1 MVLVGGAYL
10 VGGCLSHGD
19 RALMNEISA
28 KYKRDPYPFQHVS
41 AQREGAS
48 CEPGR
53 GLAGTLGLDF
63 SAPKT
68 VGNKLMLLRS
78 YPVCDILLYQPKQTK
93 ITPKRLI
100 NIKGKQE
107 YIVLAKKFTQVCPII
122 S

>member
-1 MVLVGGAYL
+1 MAMVL

-63 SAPKT
+63 SAPKI